1 MPVSLTNNEKLQ
13 LALFQLMDKKAIDS
27 LLEDSCEEEDIVS
40 TKYQCI
46 LLSLRKMCQVYK
58 DLQDDSVK
66 SKKLRALII
75 SYLKI
80 IYHSNIP
87 ETVKAAILKFL
98 KSPSVKKCDGIIS
111 AIYALNIEDFSLN
124 VLSVL
129 ITHINRGNPLRA
141 KRINLYKKYL

>member
-13 LALFQLMDKKAIDS
+13 LTLFELMDKKAINT
-27 LLEDSCEEEDIVS
+27 LLEDSYDEQDIIS

-58 DLQDDSVK
+58 DLQDSSKK
-66 SKKLRALII
+66 SKRLRALIV

-87 ETVKAAILKFL
+87 SKVKTAILKFL
-98 KSPSVKKCDGIIS
+98 KTPSIKKCDGIIS
-111 AIYALNIEDFSLN
+111 AIYALDIEDFSLYI
-124 VLSVL
+124 LCAL
-129 ITHINRGNPLRA
+129 ITHINRGNPR
-141 KRINLYKKYL
+141 RIKK